1 MINITVLDMEPD
13 SRLSEMPKPKYICTD
28 SWNIPVVG
36 QEDYVALRAHAELL
50 QTERDEKDKQLA
62 TCYDRMNKAEAQRD
76 LAVEALEI
84 IKECFTTE
92 AMFSETATA
101 AMTARMIKKV
111 LKECGE

>member
-1 MINITVLDMEPD
+1 M
-13 SRLSEMPKPKYICTD
+13 SRLIPTYIE
-28 SWNIPVVG
+28 
-36 QEDYVALRAHAELL
+36 QALRIEVLERELAEA
-50 QTERDEKDKQLA
+50 K
-62 TCYDRMNKAEAQRD
+62 AQRD

-111 LKECGE
+111 LKECVK

>member
-1 MINITVLDMEPD
+1 MSDTP
-13 SRLSEMPKPKYICTD
+13 RTD
-28 SWNIPVVG
+28 AARISAWGEGGIENSIGFSAIPVEFARQLERELAEVKE
-36 QEDYVALRAHAELL
+36 QLRLCNIDQFATAAEL
-50 QTERDEKDKQLA
+50 
-62 TCYDRMNKAEAQRD
+62 AEAKAQRD

>member
-1 MINITVLDMEPD
+1 MINITVLDMED
-13 SRLSEMPKPKYICTD
+13 SRLSEMPKPNYVRTD
-28 SWNIPVVG
+28 LWNIPVVG
-36 QEDYVALRAHAELL
+36 QEDYDALRAHAESL
-50 QTERDEKDKQLA
+50 Q
-62 TCYDRMNKAEAQRD
+62 AQRD

-84 IKECFTTE
+84 IGECFTTE

>member
-1 MINITVLDMEPD
+1 MKGKPEGYAHLTAKIDQLK
-13 SRLSEMPKPKYICTD
+13 SE
-28 SWNIPVVG
+28 
-36 QEDYVALRAHAELL
+36 LAEA
-50 QTERDEKDKQLA
+50 K
-62 TCYDRMNKAEAQRD
+62 AQRD